1 MIEVTNLTYEYPNR
15 KALDNVSFK
24 IPTGSITALVGPNG
38 AGKTTLLRCLAAL
51 TKPFSGSITVHGVDI
66 IEHPKECH
74 KSIGF
79 LQDFIGLYSGL
90 TVKQSLTYFGM
101 AYNVP
106 DEELEQK
113 VISLTQKLNLEDK
126 INEKIGSLSRGMRQ
140 RLAIGQS
147 IIHNPPLLLLDEP
160 ASGLDPE
167 ARHSLSQL
175 FLELNAQGMTIL
187 VSSHIL
193 SELDEYANNLI
204 ILRDGKITDANET
217 RVNESARQV
226 SLALAQEFTNLVEI
240 LSKIPQ
246 VQNIQLENNKVHF
259 KFTGD
264 DMDQHQLLK
273 QLILFNVPV
282 NEFYVK
288 KNNLQ
293 DQYLDFI
300 KK

>member
-51 TKPFSGSITVHGVDI
+51 TKPFSGSISVNGVDI

-79 LQDFIGLYSGL
+79 LQDFIGLYSNL
-90 TVKQSLTYFGM
+90 TVKQSLMYFGM

-106 DEELEQK
+106 EAELEQK
-113 VISLTQKLNLEDK
+113 VIGLTEKLNLQDK
-126 INEKIGSLSRGMRQ
+126 IHEKIGSLSRGMRQ

-204 ILRDGKITDANET
+204 ILRDGKITDAKET
-217 RVNESARQV
+217 ALSENVKQV
-226 SLALAQEFTNLVEI
+226 SLTLVQEFNNLMEI
-240 LSKIPQ
+240 LSNIPQ
-246 VQNIQLENNKVHF
+246 VQSIHIENNKVHF
-259 KFTGD
+259 KFTGND
-264 DMDQHQLLK
+264 RDQHQLLK
-273 QLILFNVPV
+273 QLINSNVPV